1 MAPAVEMVQRYWYT
15 ERVGQQAT
23 GFDWDD
29 ANRNHLARHDVRPE
43 EAEQAILDP
52 RALLLEIEVSRGED
66 RTKAVGM
73 TASGRVLAVVFTLPG
88 EAVRPITAYAP
99 SARLTALYFEQRRL

>member
-1 MAPAVEMVQRYWYT
+1 MGQEAP
-15 ERVGQQAT
+15 

-29 ANRNHLARHDVRPE
+29 ANRNHLARHHVRPE

-52 RALLLEIEVSRGED
+52 HAILVEIEVTSGED

-73 TASGRVLAVVFTLPG
+73 TAAGRVLAVVFTLRG
-88 EAVRPITAYAP
+88 EAIRPITAYAAP
-99 SARLTALYFEQRRL
+99 ARLEALYFEQRRR